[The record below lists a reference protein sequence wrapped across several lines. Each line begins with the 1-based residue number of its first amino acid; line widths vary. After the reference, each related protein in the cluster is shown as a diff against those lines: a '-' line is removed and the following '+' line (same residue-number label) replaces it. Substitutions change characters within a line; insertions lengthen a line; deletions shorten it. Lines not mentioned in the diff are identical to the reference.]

1 MSLKASECAPEE
13 IALKSFFLGPQ
24 AENIHWV
31 IEIVQLLV
39 VRWGEWRKRLFPDD
53 GEGISVANQNSPEF
67 IDHKRKFNE
76 VTFDLFKRFEDEMPK
91 FSPRYAGHM
100 LSEISLPALFGH
112 VITLLHNPNNISGE
126 ASKVGIQI
134 EHEAI
139 QELLQMV
146 GYSFQ
151 HGTGHFTSGGTL
163 ANFEALIRAHA
174 RSALWFSISA
184 AIASRDDHFRLS
196 FDPFRASHL
205 GWKRYDELRPISQSH
220 QVSAE
225 ELKSWNFEQ
234 RSPHQVF
241 KNVEKLTGSDFL
253 GPVVLVPENKHYSWK
268 KGVRFLGLGDDALW
282 PIELDEFAKLSLP
295 SLKRLIE
302 RAKQEGRPI
311 LMVVSVAGTTELG
324 TIDPVDEVQAYLDE
338 LCETE
343 GLHIWHHVD
352 AAYGGFFRT
361 VSSDVESVLSS
372 RARNALGAI
381 PSSTSTTLDPHKLG
395 YVPYASG
402 TFLTREKRDYYFNA
416 FEEAPYIDFDPEVD
430 RGPYTIEGSR
440 SAGGAVATWMTA
452 KIIGLD
458 RGGYGLLLE
467 RTLRLRESLSLKLLQ
482 SGAAVRI
489 IPAND
494 TNILCFS
501 CAREGEPLSVSN
513 ARTLKVYEAYSP
525 KKNGPFIV

>member
-1 MSLKASECAPEE
+1 
-13 IALKSFFLGPQ
+13 
-24 AENIHWV
+24 
-31 IEIVQLLV
+31 
-39 VRWGEWRKRLFPDD
+39 
-53 GEGISVANQNSPEF
+53 
-67 IDHKRKFNE
+67 
-76 VTFDLFKRFEDEMPK
+76 
-91 FSPRYAGHM
+91 
-100 LSEISLPALFGH
+100 
-112 VITLLHNPNNISGE
+112 
-126 ASKVGIQI
+126 
-134 EHEAI
+134 
-139 QELLQMV
+139 
-146 GYSFQ
+146 
-151 HGTGHFTSGGTL
+151 
-163 ANFEALIRAHA
+163 
-174 RSALWFSISA
+174 
-184 AIASRDDHFRLS
+184 
-196 FDPFRASHL
+196 
-205 GWKRYDELRPISQSH
+205 
-220 QVSAE
+220 
-225 ELKSWNFEQ
+225 
-234 RSPHQVF
+234 
-241 KNVEKLTGSDFL
+241 
-253 GPVVLVPENKHYSWK
+253 
-268 KGVRFLGLGDDALW
+268 LGDDALW

-525 KKNGPFIV
+525 KKNGPFIVSKTTLQFSSYRKCLEHWIGSWGGAKRDCEEIVLIRMCLMNPFFESVEMKVNLADAFVESLKGTLEGLLEMESRIAK